1 MRRPCDACGEQ
12 YEAKTIRS
20 KFCTDLCR
28 KRGQRGVRAP
38 AVVAELPARPVSA
51 GLAPAVRAELAEG
64 GREDTA
70 LGRAAL
76 AIAARIDS
84 QLDTGS
90 GVASLAR
97 ELRSTLTAALAGIEK
112 ASSPVVQ
119 MRDELA
125 ARRGRGA

>member
-1 MRRPCDACGEQ
+1 MRRSCDACGKP
-12 YEAKTIRS
+12 YEAKTVRS
-20 KFCTDLCR
+20 RFCTDLCR
-28 KRGQRGVRAP
+28 KRGGRGVRAP
-38 AVVAELPARPVSA
+38 AVVVELPASPVVE
-51 GLAPAVRAELAEG
+51 GLASAVRAELVEG
-64 GREDTA
+64 GRENTA

-97 ELRSTLTAALAGIEK
+97 ELRSTLPAALAGVEK